1 MILKNEHLTLRIE
14 REAAEMHSLIDHATN
29 QEILWNGD
37 PAYWSGRNPI
47 LFPIVGS
54 TFDKQIYLFGE
65 TYTMGNHG
73 FARHRVFRVVAEHES
88 SITLVLDSDEST
100 LAQYPFQFSLSVTTA
115 LKGQS
120 VQLDYT
126 ITNRDQKP
134 MPFSFGLHPA
144 FALSDPSSG
153 IIEFPKAEH
162 HPLIPKDHTQIT
174 MDDAF
179 IDEHKTFL
187 ITDPQSPYVD
197 LIQPDYTV
205 RVTCDGYRWLA
216 FWKKPQAK
224 FLCIEPWHGHT
235 DFTETT
241 TDFYAREG
249 TIVLQPGEHFV
260 TSYTISILNKN
271 VR

>member
-14 REAAEMHSLIDHATN
+14 REAAEMHSLIDQATGH
-29 QEILWNGD
+29 EILWNGD

-54 TFDKQIYLFGE
+54 TFDKQIHLFGE

-73 FARHRVFRVVAEHES
+73 FARHRVFRVAEQRES
-88 SITLVLDSDEST
+88 SITLVLESDEST
-100 LAQYPFQFSLSVTTA
+100 LAQYPFAFTLSVTTS
-115 LKGQS
+115 LKGRS

-126 ITNRDQKP
+126 ITNRDHKP

-144 FALSDPSSG
+144 FALSDPNSG
-153 IIEFPKAEH
+153 VIAFPNAEH
-162 HPLIPKDHTQIT
+162 HPLIPSSHTSIR
-174 MDDAF
+174 MDEAF
-179 IDEHKTFL
+179 FDEHKTFL

-197 LIQPDYTV
+197 LIQSDYTV
-205 RVTCDGYRWLA
+205 RVSCEGYRWLA

-224 FLCIEPWHGHT
+224 FICIAPWHGHS
-235 DFTETT
+235 DFGETT
-241 TDFYAREG
+241 TDVSAREG
-249 TIVLQPGEHFV
+249 TIVLQPGDVFNTH
-260 TSYTISILNKN
+260 YTISILNKN